1 MLKIVSGPD
10 YQLISK
16 KSFLD
21 TVENTCRLKRNP
33 YPADQTW
40 YCRMFTVF
48 ALGELYTLRPR
59 PRDEKG
65 VPGCAY
71 FEYAMELFEDLYEE
85 PTIEYI
91 ETILL
96 IVGNLFSLIFVPL
109 PGSLHLSFPK
119 FQTAAF
125 VPSLEYHRRNMQII
139 TNIE

>member
-10 YQLISK
+10 YHLISK

-21 TVENTCRLKRNP
+21 TVENTYRLKRNP

-96 IVGNLFSLIFVPL
+96 IVGNLLSLILVPL
-109 PGSLHLSFPK
+109 PGPLHLFFPK
-119 FQTAAF
+119 SQSTSF
-125 VPSLEYHRRNMQII
+125 VLHLEYHSRNIQII